1 MTEALFNVHTAGNC
15 FHAHRPLFEA
25 ATVLARR
32 LSSTFVDADLFHL
45 GAACMRIAAEN
56 ALQTQDP
63 KEALRSWQEC
73 TLAERQIRIATY
85 RALRAGCIGKE
96 VYDDIFRVARTAA
109 RVRESE
115 RLRLRW
121 RVLQLA

>member
-1 MTEALFNVHTAGNC
+1 MTEALFNVHTAGAC
-15 FHAHRPLFEA
+15 FHAHRPLIEA

-32 LSSTFVDADLFHL
+32 LASTFVDADLFHL
-45 GAACMRIAAEN
+45 GSACMRIAAEN

-63 KEALRSWQEC
+63 KEALRSWREC

-85 RALRAGCIGKE
+85 RALRAGCIGKD
-96 VYDDIFRVARTAA
+96 VYDEMFRVAKTAA
-109 RVRESE
+109 RVREDE

-121 RVLQLA
+121 RLLRVA